1 MKLKRVLI
9 FFTLTAFIIS
19 LATIAFSA
27 PIGQGKKILYIPIDN
42 RPISLT
48 QTIDVAKKLGYEV
61 LVPPEEILGT
71 RESKGDPDKLWTWL
85 NENAAGANAAVISTD
100 SMLYGS
106 LVGSR
111 QHNLTADQ
119 ILTRA
124 KKFVEFKQKFP
135 YIPIYAFGTVMRTPR
150 MGSPVAEDPDYY
162 NTYGTQI
169 FRYTALRDKIETDG
183 LTKRE
188 TKEFAGLEGSIPANH
203 LEDWFNRRKK
213 NYDALKYFV
222 ELTRDYTFD
231 YFLMGCDDSA
241 EYSQTHL
248 EGRHLTEYAE
258 DLGKARCQVM
268 SGADELGVLM
278 LSRAINRDIGE
289 IPFVAVRYNKGTGS
303 QTFPRYGNE
312 TISESV
318 DGAILAAGGFRIT
331 TANRAD
337 FVVAVNTNYDGK
349 TLEANLPGNF
359 TTPRRGTKSFMKIL
373 DELIDKN
380 YPVGVVDVA
389 YANGADNALM
399 EQLREKNLLFKIRA
413 YGGWNTA
420 SNSSGF
426 LIGAGVLTPW
436 MDNRDVDDLLLT
448 RYFDDWVYQANVR
461 REVTDLLPK
470 ILGTG
475 SKGSLDDKEAR
486 VDALTS
492 EMAMKFVKENIVLPP
507 GYLLK
512 NILFT
517 HPWNRMYEADVT
529 FDLVTEDVSLNVETD

>member
-1 MKLKRVLI
+1 MKLKRGII
-9 FFTLTAFIIS
+9 FFTLAVFIVS
-19 LATIAFSA
+19 LVAVTFAA

-42 RPISLT
+42 RPISLR
-48 QTIDVAKKLGYEV
+48 QTIDVAEKLGYEV
-61 LVPPEEILGT
+61 VVPPDEILGS
-71 RESKGDPDKLWTWL
+71 RASKGDPDKLWNWL
-85 NENAAGANAAVISTD
+85 NENAAGVNAAVISTD
-100 SMLYGS
+100 AMLYGS

-111 QHNLTADQ
+111 QHNLTSEQ

-124 KKFVEFKQKFP
+124 NNFADFKQKFP
-135 YIPIYAFGTVMRTPR
+135 NIPIYAFGTIMRTPR
-150 MGSPVAEDPDYY
+150 MGDPSAEDPDYY

-183 LTKRE
+183 LNKRE

-203 LEDWFNRRKK
+203 LSDWFNRRKK

-222 ELTRDYTFD
+222 DLTRNYTFE
-231 YFLMGCDDSA
+231 YLLLGCDDSA

-248 EGRHLTEYAE
+248 EGRHLTDYAK

-289 IPFVAVRYNKGTGS
+289 IPLVAVRYNKGTGP

-331 TANRAD
+331 PANRAD

-359 TTPRRGTKSFMKIL
+359 TTPRRGTKPFMQIL
-373 DELIDKN
+373 KDLTDKN

-399 EQLREKNLLFKIRA
+399 EQLRANNLLFKIRA

-426 LIGAGVLTPW
+426 LIGTGVLTRW
-436 MDNRDVDDLLLT
+436 MNNRDVDDLLLT

-461 REVTDLLPK
+461 REVTNLLPK
-470 ILGTG
+470 MLGEG
-475 SKGSLDDKEAR
+475 SKGALDEKEAR

-507 GYLLK
+507 GYLLR
-512 NILFT
+512 NVLYT
-517 HPWNRMYEADVT
+517 HPWNRMYEADIS
-529 FDLVTEDVSLNVETD
+529 FDLVTE